1 MGLSP
6 KQAFYSLLAVGSLA
20 AWFGLFWA
28 SYLGVPGAAEV
39 EGFALEPLLVVG
51 LMIGET
57 ARFGAV
63 KTIAGAT
70 LVCLAGWGITSLV
83 GLGLV
88 STFGGYVITA
98 VLLAAGLIFAFREV
112 KKGWDAAVKGST
124 RWASQS

>member
-28 SYLGVPGAAEV
+28 SYLGVPGAVEV

-57 ARFGAV
+57 ARFGATR
-63 KTIAGAT
+63 TIAGAT
-70 LVCLAGWGITSLV
+70 LVCVAGWGITSLV
-83 GLGLV
+83 GAGLI
-88 STFGGYVITA
+88 STLAAYAITL
-98 VLLAAGLIFAFREV
+98 VLLTAGMIFAFRHV
-112 KKGWDAAVKGST
+112 KKGWDAAVKGSI
-124 RWASQS
+124 RWAS